1 MRILLLV
8 LASATLL
15 LLAPAKAELIEV
27 SSGVVAHIVDPPEP
41 VLHEPR
47 IIGTT
52 PGRPFHFLIPATGE
66 APLRFSAEGLPEGIQ
81 LDTGTGVMSGSAIKA
96 GKYEVGVR
104 VSGPR
109 GETAGTLTIVA
120 GEDQLALTPPMGWNP
135 WNVWARQMDQEK
147 MRAAADA
154 LVSGG
159 FAAHGYQYV
168 NLDDTWQGTRDAAG
182 VLRTNEKFPDMKA
195 LADYVHN
202 KGLRFGVYS
211 SPGRKSWAGHVGSYG
226 HEEQDARMFAD
237 WGADY
242 LKYDWCAY
250 PAIDASMEQI
260 QKPFRVMRAALDG
273 LDRDIV
279 FSGSPMPYN
288 WNWGRDAGLNA
299 WRVYADI
306 NDTWERVTET
316 ALWQKERL
324 YRVGPGGW
332 TDLDMLVIGP
342 MKWNDLGQPR
352 LSADEQISHMT
363 LWSLMASPLLI
374 GCDLTRCDAFTRDL
388 LLNDDVIA
396 VNQDRLGAPA
406 RCVKEQG
413 NVRRAAKVMRDTPLS
428 ALFPDKGEAIA
439 EVWARPMSDGSLAV
453 AMINLD
459 DAAAEVSVSWEEL
472 GISGS
477 HTVRD
482 LWQRK
487 EVGMREGE
495 LCARLPRHGAL
506 FLKLAKHEQ

>member
-1 MRILLLV
+1 VRLP
-8 LASATLL
+8 LL
-15 LLAPAKAELIEV
+15 LLTSLSLTFIAPAQEPIIAV
-27 SSGVVAHIVDPPEP
+27 PSGIVAHIVDPPEP

-52 PGRPFHFLIPATGE
+52 PGRPFHFLVPATGE
-66 APLRFSAEGLPEGIQ
+66 GPLHFSADGLPEGIQ
-81 LDTGTGVMSGSAIKA
+81 LDSNSGVMSGSAMKA
-96 GKYEVGVR
+96 GRYAVR
-104 VSGPR
+104 LKVSGPR

-120 GEDQLALTPPMGWNP
+120 GERQLALTPPMGWNP
-135 WNVWARQMDQEK
+135 WNVWARQMDQDK

-154 LVSGG
+154 LVSGR

-168 NLDDTWQGTRDAAG
+168 NLDDTWQGTRDGAG
-182 VLRTNEKFPDMKA
+182 VLQTNEKFPDMKG
-195 LADYVHN
+195 LADYVHAQ
-202 KGLRFGVYS
+202 GLRFGVYS

-226 HEEQDARMFAD
+226 YEAQDARMFAD

-250 PAIDASMEQI
+250 PAKDASMEQI
-260 QKPFRVMRAALDG
+260 QKPFRVMRAALDE

-288 WNWGRDAGLNA
+288 WDWGRDAGLNC

-342 MKWNDLGQPR
+342 MKWNDLGEPR
-352 LSADEQISHMT
+352 LSPDEQISHMT

-374 GCDLTRCDAFTRDL
+374 GCDLTRCNDFTRNL

-396 VNQDRLGAPA
+396 VNQDPLGAAA

-413 NVRRAAKVMRDTPLS
+413 NARRAARATRDTPLS
-428 ALFPDKGEAIA
+428 PLFPDDGEAMA
-439 EVWARPMSDGSLAV
+439 DVWARPLDDGGLAV
-453 AMINLD
+453 ALINLD
-459 DAAAEVSVSWEEL
+459 DTTAEVSVSWEEL
-472 GISGS
+472 GITGKQD
-477 HTVRD
+477 VRD

-487 EVGMREGE
+487 DLGTRDNE
-495 LCARLPRHGAL
+495 LRARLPRHGAL
-506 FLKLAKHEQ
+506 FVKLVKWEE